1 MMMLL
6 VFIRIL
12 ILGSFDG
19 GVEGSDESEEGGIV
33 MVLISLLVKG
43 LMRVIDAFSKNSVL
57 SVKGLTT
64 TVDFFRVQCVCPSE
78 DAIMMRFSSIS

>member
-1 MMMLL
+1 MLL

-19 GVEGSDESEEGGIV
+19 GVEGSDKSEEEGIV
-33 MVLISLLVKG
+33 MVLISLLVKR

-57 SVKGLTT
+57 SVKELTT

-78 DAIMMRFSSIS
+78 DVIMMRFSSIS